1 MSDIFDHCLDAY
13 ESLNNDGW
21 SSEEG
26 SGYICDRNFYHR
38 EIDFNLKHETNKA
51 YLITYYEKD
60 FWIPKKI
67 CRESK
72 SEGKILVHA
81 STFNKILGKKI

>member
-1 MSDIFDHCLDAY
+1 MSDIFDHCFDAY
-13 ESLNNDGW
+13 ESLGNDGW
-21 SSEEG
+21 PSAED
-26 SGYICDRNFYHR
+26 SGYSYNRNFYHT

-51 YLITYYEKD
+51 YLITFNEVD

-72 SEGKILVHA
+72 VKGKILVHT
-81 STFNKILGKKI
+81 STFNKILGKKL